1 MSIQLMSSLALLL
14 FSVALSF
21 FVVGYEHF
29 IGSPDAQM
37 CGSDMPACP
46 FGTYCGNGYCIN
58 TQPPPLPPN
67 TGLPVYP

>member
-1 MSIQLMSSLALLL
+1 MSIQLWTSLAILIVTVA
-14 FSVALSF
+14 FSFLI
-21 FVVGYEHF
+21 VGYENF
-29 IGSPDAQM
+29 IGSPDAQQ
-37 CGSDMPACP
+37 CGIDMPACP